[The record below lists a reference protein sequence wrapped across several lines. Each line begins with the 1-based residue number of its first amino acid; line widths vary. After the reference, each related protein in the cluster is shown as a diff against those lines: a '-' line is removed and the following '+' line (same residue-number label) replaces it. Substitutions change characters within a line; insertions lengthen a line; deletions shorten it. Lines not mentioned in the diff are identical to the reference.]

1 MASESPQSPF
11 VPYSFGR
18 YELTQRLALG
28 GMAEIFCARQAGA
41 HGFEKLLVI
50 KRILPHLA
58 NDPEFV
64 SMFIDEAKLQGALQH
79 PKNVQVYEF
88 GEVDGVYFIAL
99 EFIDGL
105 DTLGLLRACAHRRQR
120 LPVRLAVHIAA
131 EVLDALDYA
140 HERRGPDGAPL
151 GVVHRDVSPS
161 NIFIS
166 RRGDVKLG
174 DFGIAHAANDQRTS
188 KTQAGTLKGKY
199 GYMAPEQVVG
209 GDIDGRTDEFAVGIV
224 LAEMLMGRRLFTAA
238 NDLDVLL
245 MVRDARLD
253 RLDRHGADIP
263 PPLRA
268 LLNKMLARDPAER
281 FAKASEARDALS
293 DFLFDARQRV
303 SSADLGAFLES
314 LGIANTPP
322 VRHEESGMAMM
333 GEDTRA
339 RRQAAD
345 QQRQAVL
352 RASQEV
358 QAQVP
363 PPALMPAEVHIDLD
377 LELDLGEPPFA
388 VETAESPTPR
398 GPALLAV
405 VGDKPDISGSFPEV
419 TAAHLFSGLA
429 TAPESG
435 LLVLERD
442 SVVKEIYLM
451 NGTPEFVSSNV
462 PSERFGEYLVQ
473 CGVISAGELSMALAI
488 LPRFAGK
495 LGDTLVG
502 LNLLRPLEV
511 FRHLTRQV
519 REKLIDVFTWDRGTY
534 RFYRGRANEREAFP
548 LGLDAYEIIG
558 AAVAQLSLS
567 AVRQRLNQIATA
579 RPRRVER
586 GLPAPESFRVGAGP
600 RELWQRLD
608 GKRTV
613 GDWMKRYEQP
623 EQLLTLC
630 RTLYLLIE
638 TDLAVLD

>member
-11 VPYSFGR
+11 VPYNFGR
-18 YELTQRLALG
+18 YELTQRLAMG
-28 GMAEIFCARQAGA
+28 GMAEIFCARQTGA
-41 HGFEKLLVI
+41 HGFEKMLVI

-79 PKNVQVYEF
+79 PKIVQVYEF
-88 GEVDGVYFIAL
+88 GQVDGVYFIAL
-99 EFIDGL
+99 EWIDGL
-105 DTLGLLRACAHRRQR
+105 DALGLLRACAHRRQR

-140 HERRGPDGAPL
+140 HERRGSDGSPL

-209 GDIDGRTDEFAVGIV
+209 GEIDGRTDQFAVGIV

-253 RLDRHGADIP
+253 RLDRHGSDVP
-263 PPLRA
+263 PPLRT

-281 FAKASEARDALS
+281 FARASEARDALS

-314 LGIANTPP
+314 LGVTGAQP
-322 VRHEESGMAMM
+322 VRQEESGMAMM

-345 QQRQAVL
+345 LQRIAVL

-358 QAQVP
+358 QIQPDAP
-363 PPALMPAEVHIDLD
+363 SLMPAEVHIDLD
-377 LELDLGEPPFA
+377 LDLTDSPFSNE
-388 VETAESPTPR
+388 VESPTPQA
-398 GPALLAV
+398 PAVLAV
-405 VGDKPDISGSFPEV
+405 IGDKADISGSFPEV

-473 CGVISAGELSMALAI
+473 SGVISAGELSMALAI

-534 RFYRGRANEREAFP
+534 RFYRGKANEREAFP

-558 AAVAQLSLS
+558 AAVAQLSLT
-567 AVRQRLNQIATA
+567 AVRHRLDQIAST

-608 GKRTV
+608 GKRSV